1 MLALLISS
9 ACLSNVEPEI
19 VRADA
24 YSGSDTVG
32 FSIGDFLIVY
42 LSPDVNDT
50 PEWINEQHGE
60 SQRLAAHGSAHV
72 LGLSVQRDLAR
83 TADDEDHN
91 R

>member
-32 FSIGDFLIVY
+32 FSNGDFLIVY

-50 PEWINEQHGE
+50 IPERATRRVSTSRCSRIRARAGAQ
-60 SQRLAAHGSAHV
+60 
-72 LGLSVQRDLAR
+72 R
-83 TADDEDHN
+83 TARSGSN
-91 R
+91 RG